1 VTGHNATRKDFDEI
15 FGKAG
20 DTRGELQD
28 LIKDTRA
35 REVIVY
41 FSGQALTLNGGR
53 DVVLLPSD
61 ADAGKPDTGV
71 RLSSLYNALARMGV
85 THLRLYL
92 DAPFKNGDDVERVH
106 VAPKIG
112 PAGLLTPRNWVTL
125 SAAGDTFKPGKT
137 KRPRSVFRDS
147 LATGLRGIADTTG
160 DGDGTVTA
168 QELYDFARG
177 QAEEAAKRGE
187 KAPTPAF
194 HGVPGETLRAY

>member
-1 VTGHNATRKDFDEI
+1 M
-15 FGKAG
+15 
-20 DTRGELQD
+20 
-28 LIKDTRA
+28 
-35 REVIVY
+35 
-41 FSGQALTLNGGR
+41 
-53 DVVLLPSD
+53 LLPSD

-85 THLRLYL
+85 PHLRLYL
-92 DAPFKNGDDVERVH
+92 DAPFKNGDDVERVN

-112 PAGLLTPRNWVTL
+112 PAGLLTPRNWATL

-137 KRPRSVFRDS
+137 KRPRSVFTDS
-147 LATGLRGIADTTG
+147 LVTGLRGVADTTG
-160 DGDGTVTA
+160 DGDFDGTVTA

-177 QAEEAAKRGE
+177 QAEEAAKRSE